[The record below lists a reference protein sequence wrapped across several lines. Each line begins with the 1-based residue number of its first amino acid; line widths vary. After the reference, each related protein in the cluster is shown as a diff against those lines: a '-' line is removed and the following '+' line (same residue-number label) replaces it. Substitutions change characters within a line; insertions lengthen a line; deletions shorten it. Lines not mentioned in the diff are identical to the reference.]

1 MKLYKILS
9 KLIFE
14 NTARDEVNNAINNK
28 KIVNIS
34 YAGDDNTHAGMR
46 TIEIYSFGMS
56 TSGNLVIRAYQ
67 ISGDTKTFKPEWKLF
82 RLDRINNFEI
92 TNNNFGAPRPN
103 FNSMGDN
110 MMTTIYNVAKF

>member
-9 KLIFE
+9 KLILE
-14 NTARDEVNNAINNK
+14 NTARDEVNNAIDNRQ
-28 KIVNIS
+28 IVNMS

-46 TIEIYSFGMS
+46 TVEIYSFGMS

-82 RLDRINNFEI
+82 RLDRINKFEI
-92 TNNNFGAPRPN
+92 TDSKFETPRPK